1 MNKFWQISRKR
12 LRVLEPKTTID
23 YRKYKHF
30 MLSNN
35 VIEIGKAKL
44 YSHLSS
50 LKVRISFVKG
60 WGHNY
65 SRKYV
70 TETPCWLEI
79 TINNPLDWLDK
90 VSRNLREAAYKCSS
104 NS

>member
-1 MNKFWQISRKR
+1 MNKFWQISRKK
-12 LRVLEPKTTID
+12 LRVSEPKTTLD
-23 YRKYKHF
+23 YQ
-30 MLSNN
+30 
-35 VIEIGKAKL
+35 ITEIGKAKL
-44 YSHLSS
+44 YNHFSS
-50 LKVRISFVKG
+50 PKVRISFVKG

>member
-1 MNKFWQISRKR
+1 MNKFWQISRKK
-12 LRVLEPKTTID
+12 LKVLEPKATI
-23 YRKYKHF
+23 
-30 MLSNN
+30 
-35 VIEIGKAKL
+35 AKL